1 MRVVAIDQGTTS
13 TRAYVMQDGGAGE
26 IICRRTHKQSYPQP
40 GWVEHD
46 PLEIMRHVDECLA
59 AAGRADAIGID
70 NQGES
75 CMAWNR
81 ETGAPVSP
89 IIVWQDQRT
98 VEVIERLKSEG
109 AEALTLARA
118 GLPLDAYFSA
128 SKLAWML
135 ENLPEARALHK
146 QNRLCLG
153 TTDAYFLHHLTGRFV
168 TDVTTASRTSLM
180 NLQTGQWDGDLCALF
195 KVPMDCLPDI
205 LPSMGDFGEATVN
218 GQSIPITASV
228 VDQQAALYGHGCRKT
243 GDAKITFGTGAFAL
257 AVTGPTLHPSP
268 KGGLLPTVAWQQTGK
283 PATYALEGGVTCA
296 GSAINW
302 GRSLGL
308 FKEFSEIEQFKRPA
322 AADRNLIFVP
332 ALAGLGCPHWDR
344 TAAGMWLGLTLET
357 TAADM
362 MQAMLEGIAFRA
374 GEVITAL
381 AQEIPLG
388 DSISIDGGLSSNGYF
403 CQFLADV
410 LQKEITLP
418 ANSELTA
425 TGTALMAGGMIA
437 GLSDALYSQPE
448 KTYAPQTARA
458 DAAAL
463 FENGLSR
470 ARGWP

>member
-13 TRAYVMQDGGAGE
+13 TRAYVVQGDQPGE
-26 IICRRTHKQSYPQP
+26 IICRRTHKQFYPMP
-40 GWVEHD
+40 GRVEHD
-46 PLEIMRHVDECLA
+46 PAEIIRHIKECLE
-59 AAGRADAIGID
+59 AAGHADAIGID

-75 CMAWNR
+75 CMAWDR
-81 ETGAPVSP
+81 DSLAPVSP

-98 VEVIERLKSEG
+98 LDVIERLKSEG
-109 AEALTLARA
+109 AEELTLARA

-168 TDVTTASRTSLM
+168 TDITTASRTSLM

-195 KVPMDCLPDI
+195 NVPMECLPDI
-205 LPSMGDFGEATVN
+205 LPCMGDFGEATVN
-218 GQSIPITASV
+218 GHSIPITASV

-257 AVTGPTLHPSP
+257 AVTGPTLHQSP
-268 KGGLLPTVAWQQTGK
+268 KGGLLPTVAWQQTGTA
-283 PATYALEGGVTCA
+283 ATYALEGGVTCA

-308 FKEFSEIEQFKRPA
+308 FKEFSAIEQFQTPA
-322 AADRNLIFVP
+322 ACTRGLIFVP

-344 TAAGMWLGLTLET
+344 SAAGMWLGLSLET

-381 AQEIPLG
+381 AREIPLG

-410 LQKEITLP
+410 LQKQIILP

-425 TGTALMAGGMIA
+425 TGTALIAAGM
-437 GLSDALYSQPE
+437 SDVLYSPPE

-458 DAAAL
+458 DSVAL
-463 FENGLSR
+463 FEKGLRR
-470 ARGWP
+470 ARDWH

>member
-1 MRVVAIDQGTTS
+1 MRVIAIDQGTTS
-13 TRAYVMQDGGAGE
+13 TRAYVMQDGRAGE

-40 GWVEHD
+40 GRVEHD

-59 AAGRADAIGID
+59 VAGRADAIGID

-75 CMAWNR
+75 CMAWDR
-81 ETGAPVSP
+81 DSLAPVSP

-98 VEVIERLKSEG
+98 VDVIDRLKSEG
-109 AEALTLARA
+109 AEDLTLARA

-135 ENLPEARALHK
+135 ENLPEAQALHK

-195 KVPMDCLPDI
+195 NVPIECLPDI
-205 LPSMGDFGEATVN
+205 LPTMGDFGVAKVN
-218 GQSIPITASV
+218 GQNIPVTASV

-257 AVTGPTLHPSP
+257 AVTGATLHPSP
-268 KGGLLPTVAWQQTGK
+268 KGGLLPTIAWQQTDTA
-283 PATYALEGGVTCA
+283 ATYALEGGVTCA

-308 FKEFSEIEQFKRPA
+308 FKEFSEIEQFQNPA
-322 AADRNLIFVP
+322 ASDRNLIFVP

-344 TAAGMWLGLTLET
+344 SAAGMWLGLSLET

-388 DSISIDGGLSSNGYF
+388 DSISIDGGLCSNGYF

-410 LQKEITLP
+410 LQKEITIP
-418 ANSELTA
+418 ANPELTA
-425 TGTALMAGGMIA
+425 TGTALMAA
-437 GLSDALYSQPE
+437 GITDAIYSPPE
-448 KTYAPQTARA
+448 KTYAPQTART
-458 DAAAL
+458 DAAHL
-463 FENGLSR
+463 FEKGLSR
-470 ARGWP
+470 ARGWH